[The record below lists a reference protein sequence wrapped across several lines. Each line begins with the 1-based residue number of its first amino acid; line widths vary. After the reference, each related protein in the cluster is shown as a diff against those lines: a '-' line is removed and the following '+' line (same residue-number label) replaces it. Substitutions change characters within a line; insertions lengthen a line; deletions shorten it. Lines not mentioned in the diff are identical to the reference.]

1 MRERTRACAAPQRG
15 AGGAEYLRP
24 RRNVMKSVSS
34 LLILV
39 ASLTVLTPSVASST
53 SLLGTGRG
61 YCAHAERGGQ
71 PLYNHFVSA
80 VGGRVYACGP
90 VPLDRADHSG
100 PAIPPFWPTADLG
113 GFQCT
118 ELAIRYL
125 YAATDGAI
133 FIHLS
138 TNTYWDGTGAN
149 FSAEVGS
156 HFGLGPVG
164 RHLNGHASSERPV
177 KGDILSEMA
186 SPHESNANA
195 NSDARTYGDVGI
207 VLNVT
212 PTTIY
217 LLVQNNNHTGLNQ
230 IDIHSPTSWSINPE
244 GGGYY
249 YTTFKWFSPTS
260 SGSSGSSTP
269 VRPVLGL
276 PSAPTNSV
284 AMPSS
289 AYSYT
294 VYGTPSLNEY
304 SSGASSGRLVGSLPE
319 GQSVSLKCQG
329 DGRNVKGS
337 SVWDELTNGDWIS
350 DFYVDTPN
358 VGTFSEPIPLC
369 ATPALIVFTAKN
381 TVDLRSG
388 PSFADKRIE
397 TSAAGPTLNVVCQAS
412 SPQGAVW
419 DYVVGQGNAPEGYE
433 PATALAPVSGTG
445 TQNTVPHC
453 PLVIRAAKTTG
464 NLIIDGNFSI
474 PLVGAG
480 SYTLFSTGETF
491 AGWRVVG
498 APGNVGVVS
507 GSFQNA
513 FTFDADGG
521 AQWLDLTGA
530 SNTETGVAQNVP
542 TSAGTRYT
550 LQFSVGN
557 VYDPGG
563 IFGVRSTVAVSV
575 NGAVVITATNSK
587 GLGSTTQIWETF
599 TVSFTANSNST
610 TIEFLNKDPSSDTS
624 NGLDSIALFPVGSP
638 IGSRETRS
646 LS

>member
-1 MRERTRACAAPQRG
+1 VPQRV
-15 AGGAEYLRP
+15 AGGAEYLRL
-24 RRNVMKSVSS
+24 RRSVMKSVSS
-34 LLILV
+34 LVILV
-39 ASLTVLTPSVASST
+39 ASLMVLSPSVASST

-61 YCAHAERGGQ
+61 YCAHAERGGH
-71 PLYNHFVSA
+71 PLYDHFVST

-113 GFQCT
+113 GYQCT

-149 FSAEVGS
+149 FAVEVGS
-156 HFGLGPVG
+156 HFGLGPAG
-164 RHLNGHASSERPV
+164 KHLNGHASSERPV

-186 SPHESNANA
+186 SPKESNSNA
-195 NSDARTYGDVGI
+195 NSDAREYGDVGI
-207 VLNVT
+207 VMNVT
-212 PTTIY
+212 PTRIY
-217 LLVQNNNHTGLNQ
+217 LLVQNNFAAGLNQ
-230 IDIHSPTSWSINPE
+230 VDINSPTSWSINSK
-244 GGGYY
+244 GGGFY

-260 SGSSGSSTP
+260 SRSSGPSTP

-276 PSAPTNSV
+276 PSAPSNSV
-284 AMPSS
+284 VMPSS

-304 SSGASSGRLVGSLPE
+304 SAAASSGKLVGSLSE

-369 ATPALIVFTAKN
+369 ATPVPLVFTVQN
-381 TVDLRSG
+381 TVDIRSG
-388 PSFADKRIE
+388 PSFADKRVE
-397 TSAAGPTLNVVCQAS
+397 TSAAGTTLDVVCKVS
-412 SPQGAVW
+412 SPRGAEW
-419 DYVVGQGNAPEGYE
+419 DYVVGLGNAPEGYE

-445 TQNTVPHC
+445 TQNTLPHC

-464 NLIIDGNFSI
+464 NLVINGNFSA
-474 PLVGAG
+474 PLVGVG
-480 SYTLFSTGETF
+480 SYTLISTGKSF

-498 APGNVGVVS
+498 VPGNVGVVS

-521 AQWLDLTGA
+521 AQWLDLTGG
-530 SNTETGVAQNVP
+530 SNTETGVTQNVP

-557 VYDPGG
+557 VFDPGG
-563 IFGVRSTVAVSV
+563 NFGVRSTVAVSV
-575 NGAVVITATNSK
+575 NGAVVITATNSQ
-587 GLGSTTQIWETF
+587 GQGTTMQIWETF
-599 TVSFTANSNST
+599 SVSFTANSGST

-624 NGLDSIALFPVGSP
+624 NGLDNISLFLAGSP
-638 IGSRETRS
+638 IGGRS
-646 LS
+646 VA